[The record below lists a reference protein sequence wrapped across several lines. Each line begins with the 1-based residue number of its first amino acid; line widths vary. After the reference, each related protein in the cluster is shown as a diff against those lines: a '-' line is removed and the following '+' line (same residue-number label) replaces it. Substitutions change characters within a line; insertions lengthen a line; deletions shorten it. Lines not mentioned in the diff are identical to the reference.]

1 MNTAVVLA
9 GGHGMRL
16 WPLTQRLPKPMLAI
30 DSRPILEFV
39 VSGLRASGIRR
50 LLVVLQ
56 FHPGSIVRH
65 FGNGE
70 KFGVGLDYLLQE
82 GDLGTAGSVKQAARF
97 LDQDDFLVSSSDI
110 LFHGDL
116 AEGEEFHR
124 ASGGEATIALTEV
137 DEASSG
143 APDGAR
149 RSGTGPS
156 GFGPSEFGPSEFGT
170 VRVDPRGRITEFRE
184 KPLRGTVPSKLVNA
198 GIYFLSRRALAVI
211 PEGVPFD
218 FGHQLFPSLVQRGR
232 PIHGWRLPGYW
243 RDIGT
248 PEALSAARRD
258 VRELPVFKNLITSWP
273 APRAGDGGRIWICRQ
288 AATGDWQEMEI
299 GALCQAAGEI
309 WQQLSRRGERL
320 VTLAEVPRL
329 SGVKPRDA
337 QAALCWL
344 AREGKVRFHP
354 DGQDTKVEFASP
366 ELEPS
371 AR

>member
-1 MNTAVVLA
+1 MNMAVVLA

-16 WPLTQRLPKPMLAI
+16 WPLTQRLPKPMLPI

-39 VSGLRASGIRR
+39 VSALRASGVRR

-70 KFGVGLDYLLQE
+70 RFGLAIDYLLQE

-97 LDQDDFLVSSSDI
+97 VDQEDLLVASSDI
-110 LFHGDL
+110 LFHGTL
-116 AEGEEFHR
+116 LEGEEFHQ
-124 ASGGEATIALTEV
+124 SKGSEATIALTEV
-137 DEASSG
+137 EEA
-143 APDGAR
+143 
-149 RSGTGPS
+149 
-156 GFGPSEFGPSEFGT
+156 SEFGT
-170 VRVDPRGRITEFRE
+170 VRLDREGRVIEFRE

-198 GIYFLSRRALAVI
+198 GLYFLSRRALAAI
-211 PEGVPFD
+211 PDGVPFD

-248 PEALSAARRD
+248 PDALSAARRD
-258 VRELPVFKNLITSWP
+258 VRELPVFKNLTTSWP
-273 APRAGDGGRIWICRQ
+273 APRGEDGGRIWVCRQ
-288 AATGDWQEMEI
+288 ASTGDWREMEV
-299 GALCQAAGEI
+299 GALGQAAGEV
-309 WQQLSRRGERL
+309 WKQLSRRGEGL
-320 VTLAEVPRL
+320 VSLAEIPGL
-329 SGVKPRDA
+329 SELRAGDA
-337 QAALCWL
+337 QAALDWL
-344 AREGKVRFHP
+344 AREGKVRLHP
-354 DGQDTKVEFASP
+354 DGRGIKVELAFH